1 VGVLRR
7 QLTCDGVDI
16 RATDTACVDGN
27 VNVAVLEG
35 LEREL
40 EACQYG
46 KIGFKTTESEKSRTS
61 FFSNLVQ
68 FFWSLTMK
76 PSAVSG

>member
-1 VGVLRR
+1 M
-7 QLTCDGVDI
+7 DI
-16 RATDTACVDGN
+16 GATDTARINGN

-35 LEREL
+35 LKREL

-46 KIGFKTTESEKSRTS
+46 ESADRQHKVDNYVRTS